1 MFCYPTAENSVCVIV
16 DIQARLLPAM
26 NDSEQVLNRTQM
38 LLKGLKELQVPV
50 VVTEQYPQ
58 GLGNTVPELTELL
71 DEQTAVIAKT
81 SFSCFGEPAFAELMD
96 VEKRP
101 VMIIAGIESHVCVAQ
116 TALDAL
122 NAGFQVFVAADA
134 VNSRKESDLNTAL
147 AQLRHAGCTVAS
159 AEAILFMLLKSAK
172 HPAFKAISKLVR

>member
-122 NAGFQVFVAADA
+122 NRGFKVFIVSDA
-134 VNSRKESDLNTAL
+134 VSSRKQADLATVL
-147 AQLRHAGCTVAS
+147 PQLRHAGCCVAS
-159 AEAILFMLLKSAK
+159 AEAILFMLLRTAK
-172 HPAFKAISKLVR
+172 NPAFKAISKLVR

>member
-1 MFCYPTAENSVCVIV
+1 MFNYPTAENSIFVIV

-26 NDSEQVLNRTQM
+26 NDPEQVLNRTQM
-38 LLKGLKELQVPV
+38 LVKGMNELNVPLL
-50 VVTEQYPQ
+50 VTEQYPQ
-58 GLGNTVPELTELL
+58 GLGNTVPELAELFN
-71 DEQTAVIAKT
+71 ESAKVIAKT
-81 SFSCFGEPAFAELMD
+81 SFSCFGEAEFAAAAD
-96 VEKRP
+96 VKTRP